1 MLSEQ
6 ACIAMPGLTLPE
18 AESNAVISDCHF
30 AMALLFRLLKKWSI
44 GVSDVGVTVT

>member
-18 AESNAVISDCHF
+18 AESNAAISDCNVIL
-30 AMALLFRLLKKWSI
+30 ALLFRLLKKWAI
-44 GVSDVGVTVT
+44 GACWVTVT